1 MKIYKKDNGK
11 FIYDKTLYCDYRI
24 RKIFEIKPNIIVLF
38 SMEDARRGCCVYGS
52 YYCISLYNIQNGE
65 KNINPKIFR
74 FESDN
79 NDNEK
84 PFVKMDNHLIAKYA
98 DCLDIYDIEQ
108 NMKLINEDDYEII
121 ETKEWCSDEKDK
133 KLKYE
138 VPFELFKEEL
148 KNNFIL
154 ATNNNGESF
163 VYKYEDKSFKVC
175 QKFPFD
181 LKDENIIK
189 LKNGKLITY
198 NGDKIKVINT
208 FY

>member
-1 MKIYKKDNGK
+1 MV
-11 FIYDKTLYCDYRI
+11 IYDKTLNCDYCI

-38 SMEDARRGCCVYGS
+38 SMEKAKSGCCVFG
-52 YYCISLYNIQNGE
+52 YYYSISLYNIQNGE

-74 FESDN
+74 YDDDN

-84 PFVKMDNHLIAKYA
+84 PFLKIDNHLIAKYA

-121 ETKEWCSDEKDK
+121 KTRSWYLDEENR

-138 VPFELFKEEL
+138 APFKLFKEEL

-154 ATNNNGESF
+154 ATTNDGESF
-163 VYKYEDKSFKVC
+163 VYKYENKSFKIC

-181 LKDENIIK
+181 LEDENIIK

-198 NGDKIKVINT
+198 NRGEIKVINT